1 MIKKNK
7 IQFFYFIFISLI
19 FLENYPSENDSIT
32 ENITSKGQEQVATT
46 LFAQIIPTQS
56 VYESN
61 IDTLYRTT
69 DFNLSQQDLTH
80 IKKFYCFLEFL
91 IKLDKVEND
100 PKYQPYK
107 NSFQSYITQLND
119 NKPTFPTQELVGH
132 NDWKSVTITNQ
143 DFITNSVWQTCL
155 KNMVCDSLQ
164 TIVEII
170 NDTNETKNQ
179 LSTYLANIETAYP
192 TQEYTQLRLYLE
204 SLELDYYLK
213 IQQHQQYITQIN
225 DWKNL
230 NQKDLIN
237 AINQFKKSNFYIY
250 THNLE
255 KSKPTKNA
263 QNGTNTYPI
272 IPTPTQEEIICYFL
286 FLHIQS
292 CLEVQYSTTNIQAIL
307 TSMQSAQIV
316 PQLISYNQKDYI
328 YLHDFLTLKNMIEIN
343 KKNPIQSTIK
353 ITPAY
358 EQEKNISDDVQKTNQ
373 DRQAADHN
381 QKTVES
387 PQNQLIAKIFTKDFP
402 TSSFCEKT
410 VEMIYGATG
419 LNIVPDSIQKIK
431 NTYCYLEFLVKL
443 EKVTTQKQYAQYL
456 QDFKPFIASS
466 SEGNVILPTQQ
477 LIDSQGWK
485 AITITEKDLA
495 ESLAWQNFLKCMI
508 CGSFDDTTEF
518 IINIAE
524 VNAQITNY
532 LTNIEVSYYDDE
544 YTQMRLYAESIQLY
558 ELLQKE
564 QRSRYLQQ
572 CTDWKNLNKTELK
585 QAIETFKTQ
594 PLYQAIHTNQNNQT
608 TPTKNI
614 TPQIQNQILAYVMLT
629 TIQTDVYQIM
639 TTTNLQT
646 TLEKANTTLAPNF
659 FMYQVSDYI
668 YLYDYLVLTKLVEE
682 NKKIVQDST
691 KDEDDTNNQT
701 ANNVI
706 IQKTSKNIKKSNKA
720 TRKAFG
726 KMKKDLST
734 AVKNMNTGIGKMG
747 TGLAT
752 GFIEMSGAFAYGFVA
767 IGGSNE
773 QAQQAQ
779 DITKKKM
786 NAHKNAL
793 AKALAV
799 ITVNTLLFPLI
810 PITTGMLVSSI
821 AFDKRVRNPIKET
834 VSTAFAHIMQGF
846 APIMQGMAVMTD
858 GMTTGFIEMS
868 ADLTYAGC
876 MIAVGLNPNAKIN
889 PKLEANKVRAKL
901 EKYRMT
907 INIVMSVVIVV
918 VVTAIVIGIS
928 IATAG
933 AATPQFVLLEQAVI
947 NPMFATGQGATLA
960 ASSTVVG
967 GELIFAGVGSVGV
980 STTVSSAAISQAATT
995 QAVTATSTA
1004 SATSSTIAS
1013 TATPTFLSQLASKTI
1028 FDLGFI
1034 LGQVLNAG
1042 FGVFTALGAV
1052 NQDKVAQMQKDQ
1064 EQKAIQSLW
1073 NFVENSK
1080 IAFTKQQ
1087 NCFSQELHKKHQV
1100 ALENQAFG
1108 LQYYKNFLHGSVTLT
1123 QQQISQILS
1132 NQYIQMLQPDENG
1145 LRIADIGSTWGLQT
1159 QFVYLYPSQG
1169 FITTTL
1175 GRPDFPYA
1183 QEVAQAPLVST
1194 QNYNQQNSDSFID
1207 KKPDTKL
1214 WFNQRAVTSLSAQPD
1229 QPLRVEIKFR
1239 IIYNLDT
1246 AYHVGLY
1253 LGGNYYDYTSPEY
1266 IQSLQ
1271 TTNSIDTDTAK
1282 LAKMFVLKRDDP
1294 KSSPSI
1300 GLYEHEG
1307 KEWIIDEP
1315 VQININK
1322 ASIYHMRATLNQKQL
1337 TVSFWQEDNPS
1348 LKITK
1353 TVTVN
1358 PCDQRTFGIIFSGI
1372 AIEWAVITPAL
1383 TITENQQ
1390 VRGQFN
1396 GQKEID
1402 RERASKAE
1410 WQKTI
1415 NPTLGVMNMQAINK
1429 GAILQGYYIYTTSNT
1444 NVFALQ
1450 KDAMPDYVIFATLA
1464 SDNSISHI
1472 GINPASTTN
1481 QANAIVSLVSGNIYN
1496 NSGQIVGQQKNIK
1509 DLYLQKNASLST
1521 TIVHT
1526 INQSYKRYQE
1536 TLTAP
1541 NQIVQSQQ
1549 NSLGSQTIALSDIVT
1564 HNTPI
1569 TASSQNELS
1578 NITPMKTNGTN
1589 QTISKLQTQAA
1600 GNATIQIS
1608 ANNATTVSSQTSL
1621 NNSSSAAVTN
1631 TDEEFTFGNN
1641 AGFSL

>member
-7 IQFFYFIFISLI
+7 IQFFYFIIISLI
-19 FLENYPSENDSIT
+19 FVQSYPSENDSVT
-32 ENITSKGQEQVATT
+32 ENIISKAQEQVATT
-46 LFAQIIPTQS
+46 LFDQIIPTNS
-56 VYESN
+56 IYESQ
-61 IDTLYRTT
+61 IDTLYGTT

-80 IKKFYCFLEFL
+80 IKKFYCFFEFL
-91 IKLDKVEND
+91 IKLDKVQND

-107 NSFQSYITQLND
+107 NSFQSFITQLND
-119 NKPTFPTQELVGH
+119 NKPTFPTQELVAH
-132 NDWKSVTITNQ
+132 TDWKSVTITNQ

-170 NDTNETKNQ
+170 NDTNEAKNQ
-179 LSTYLANIETAYP
+179 LSTYLAIIETAYP

-213 IQQHQQYITQIN
+213 TQQHQQYITQIN

-255 KSKPTKNA
+255 KSKPTKNS

-292 CLEVQYSTTNIQAIL
+292 YLETQCSTINIQTIL
-307 TSMQSAQIV
+307 ANMQSTKII
-316 PQLISYNQKDYI
+316 PQLISYDQKDFIYI
-328 YLHDFLTLKNMIEIN
+328 YDFLILKNMIETN
-343 KKNPIQSTIK
+343 KKNPIQTTVK

-358 EQEKNISDDVQKTNQ
+358 DQQKNIPDDVQKTNQ
-373 DRQAADHN
+373 DRQAASN
-381 QKTVES
+381 NPATVQD

-402 TSSFCEKT
+402 TNSFCEKT
-410 VEMIYGATG
+410 VEAIYGTTG
-419 LNIVPDSIQKIK
+419 LNIAPDSIQKIK

-443 EKVTTQKQYAQYL
+443 EMVTTNKKYAQYL

-466 SEGNVILPTQQ
+466 SESNVILPTQK
-477 LIDSQGWK
+477 LIDSAGWK
-485 AITITEKDLA
+485 AITITEKDLTQ
-495 ESLAWQNFLKCMI
+495 SLAWQNFLKCII
-508 CGSFDDTTEF
+508 CSSFDETTEY
-518 IINIAE
+518 ITNITE

-532 LTNIEVSYYDDE
+532 LTNIEVSYHDDE

-558 ELLQKE
+558 ELLQTE
-564 QRSRYLQQ
+564 QRSRCLQQ
-572 CTDWKNLNKTELK
+572 STDWKNLNETELK
-585 QAIETFKTQ
+585 QAIQTFKNQ
-594 PLYQAIHTNQNNQT
+594 PLYQAIDTDQNDQT
-608 TPTKNI
+608 TSRKNI
-614 TPQIQNQILAYVMLT
+614 TPQIQNQLLAYVMLT
-629 TIQTDVYQIM
+629 TVQTDVYQTM
-639 TTTNLQT
+639 TTTNLQSI
-646 TLEKANTTLAPNF
+646 LQKSNTTLIPNF
-659 FMYQVSDYI
+659 FMYQASDYI
-668 YLYDYLVLTKLVEE
+668 YMYDYLELTKLVEE
-682 NKKIVQDST
+682 NKKTLQDST
-691 KDEDDTNNQT
+691 DEENDTNNQT
-701 ANNVI
+701 ENNVI

-734 AVKNMNTGIGKMG
+734 AVKNMNTGFGKMG

-752 GFIEMSGAFAYGFVA
+752 GFIEMSGGFAYGFVA
-767 IGGSNE
+767 IGGSKEKAE
-773 QAQQAQ
+773 QAQ
-779 DITKKKM
+779 DRTKKKM

-793 AKALAV
+793 AKAFAV
-799 ITVNTLLFPLI
+799 IIVNTVLFPFVPIILI
-810 PITTGMLVSSI
+810 AGI

-834 VSTAFAHIMQGF
+834 ISAAF
-846 APIMQGMAVMTD
+846 APIMQGMAEMTD

-868 ADLTYAGC
+868 VGLTYAGC
-876 MIAVGLNPNAKIN
+876 MIAVGLDPNAKIN

-907 INIVMSVVIVV
+907 LNIVMSVVIVV

-967 GELIFAGVGSVGV
+967 GELTFAGVGSVGV
-980 STTVSSAAISQAATT
+980 STTVSSAAIGQAATT

-1004 SATSSTIAS
+1004 STTSSAITS
-1013 TATPTFLSQLASKTI
+1013 TATPTFLSQLASQTI

-1052 NQDKVAQMQKDQ
+1052 NQDKIAQMQKDQ
-1064 EQKAIQSLW
+1064 EQKTIQSLW

-1080 IAFTKQQ
+1080 IAFTNQQ
-1087 NCFSQELHKKHQV
+1087 NSFSQELHKKHQIS
-1100 ALENQAFG
+1100 LENQAFG
-1108 LQYYKNFLHGSVTLT
+1108 LQYYKNFLNGSVTLT

-1132 NQYIQMLQPDENG
+1132 NQYIQILQPDENG

-1194 QNYNQQNSDSFID
+1194 QNYNQQNSNSFID

-1214 WFNQRAVTSLSAQPD
+1214 WFNQRAVTSLSGQPD

-1271 TTNSIDTDTAK
+1271 TKNSIDTDTAR
-1282 LAKMFVLKRDDP
+1282 LAKMFVLKRDDA

-1300 GLYEHEG
+1300 GLYENEG
-1307 KEWIIDEP
+1307 KGWIIDEP
-1315 VQININK
+1315 VEININK
-1322 ASIYHMRATLNQKQL
+1322 ASVYHMRATLNQKQL
-1337 TVSFWQEDNPS
+1337 TISFWQEDNPS
-1348 LKITK
+1348 QKITK

-1372 AIEWAVITPAL
+1372 AIEWAVVTPTL

-1410 WQKTI
+1410 WQKTM
-1415 NPTLGVMNMQAINK
+1415 NPTLEFIKMQAVNK
-1429 GAILQGYYIYTTSNT
+1429 GAILQGYYLYTTSNT
-1444 NVFALQ
+1444 NLFAMQ
-1450 KDAMPDYVIFATLA
+1450 KDAMLDYVIFATLA

-1496 NSGQIVGQQKNIK
+1496 SSGQIVGQQKNIK

-1521 TIVHT
+1521 TIVNK
-1526 INQSYKRYQE
+1526 INTSYTTYQQ
-1536 TLTAP
+1536 TLAP
-1541 NQIVQSQQ
+1541 NQIVESQQ
-1549 NSLGSQTIALSDIVT
+1549 NSLNSQTIALSDIVT

-1569 TASSQNELS
+1569 TASSQNGLS
-1578 NITPMKTNGTN
+1578 NITPMKTDATS

-1608 ANNATTVSSQTSL
+1608 TNNATTVSSQTIIK
-1621 NNSSSAAVTN
+1621 NSSSPSTAN